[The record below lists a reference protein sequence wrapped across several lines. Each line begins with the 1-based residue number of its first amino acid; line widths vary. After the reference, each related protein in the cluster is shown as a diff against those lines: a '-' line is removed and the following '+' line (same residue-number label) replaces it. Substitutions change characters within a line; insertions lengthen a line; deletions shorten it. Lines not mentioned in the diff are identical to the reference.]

1 MIDTFA
7 ALPVGTWL
15 DILAAQEAN
24 PDPVDR
30 QVATLSLLTG
40 LPIKK
45 ILALPIAEYSTLAR
59 RAEFLATAP
68 VRLPRA
74 AKTYKVGEWTLRV
87 QGDLRE
93 ITAAQYIDFQTFAPQ
108 GDKALVELLSVVL
121 IPDDAPGYNDGYD
134 IAEVQTAIR
143 ADLFEQICRVNSQYG
158 NLLEAPNEAGTQ
170 PAKEGGDGVP
180 AGDTD
185 GGAGEA
191 DGGADGFAGRW
202 GWVAQVDRV
211 SETLRCPWDDV
222 WAMPV
227 LEFFNV
233 LAYRRDRDAREAE
246 AIRNFQKTH

>member
-134 IAEVQTAIR
+134 IAAVQTAIR
-143 ADLFEQICRVNSQYG
+143 ADLSVNDALALAAFFLSKYAALIRSTETSLKRLTRRERNPQRRAAMESR
-158 NLLEAPNEAGTQ
+158 LAILTEAREKLTAGLT
-170 PAKEGGDGVP
+170 ASLAAGDGSP
-180 AGDTD
+180 
-185 GGAGEA
+185 
-191 DGGADGFAGRW
+191 RW
-202 GWVAQVDRV
+202 T
-211 SETLRCPWDDV
+211 E
-222 WAMPV
+222 
-227 LEFFNV
+227 
-233 LAYRRDRDAREAE
+233 
-246 AIRNFQKTH
+246 

>member
-30 QVATLSLLTG
+30 QVATLALLTG
-40 LPIKK
+40 LRVKE
-45 ILALPIAEYSTLAR
+45 ILALPIAEYSDLAR

-87 QGDLRE
+87 QGDLRK

-134 IAEVQTAIR
+134 IAAVQTAIR
-143 ADLFEQICRVNSQYG
+143 ADLSVDDALALAAFFLSKYAALIRSTETSLKRLTRRERNPQRR
-158 NLLEAPNEAGTQ
+158 EALTERLAILTEAREKLTAGLT
-170 PAKEGGDGVP
+170 ASLVAGDGSP
-180 AGDTD
+180 
-185 GGAGEA
+185 
-191 DGGADGFAGRW
+191 RW
-202 GWVAQVDRV
+202 T
-211 SETLRCPWDDV
+211 E
-222 WAMPV
+222 
-227 LEFFNV
+227 
-233 LAYRRDRDAREAE
+233 
-246 AIRNFQKTH
+246 